1 MKKIFFILVL
11 NSFLFGAE
19 FNQAMQEYINTL
31 KIQAKAENPNFVD
44 FDAKNGEL
52 IFSTKNKG
60 KNNELISCQ
69 NCHNVDLTKKLQIYL
84 QISKFNL

>member
-31 KIQAKAENPNFVD
+31 KI
-44 FDAKNGEL
+44 
-52 IFSTKNKG
+52 
-60 KNNELISCQ
+60 
-69 NCHNVDLTKKLQIYL
+69 
-84 QISKFNL
+84 